1 MPPTLHC
8 PCTRVPARLLLLLAV
23 WCSVTVL
30 PAQRLDMKVLGNYKT
45 IEIPFDL
52 ENDFIVISVLLNGK
66 MPLRFIVDTGAENTV
81 LLDRTM
87 TDALQVSYRR
97 SFQVRGADVDTELT
111 AHLATGVSLRLAD
124 RLLARNRTVL
134 VLEENYFN
142 FERITGTNIHG
153 ILGGDFLMRF
163 VVEFNFRRQIMVLH
177 DPSKF
182 RVRKKFVEVS
192 TTFIRNRPY
201 LHIDVGILRDS
212 TTVRRLLMDTGAGL
226 SLLMH
231 TYPQALGADL
241 PEQTI
246 PAHIASGL
254 GGTMLGSVGRSR
266 VVNLANRRLDD
277 VITYFQEV
285 DTVKMKFLNQREG
298 ILGNRILKRFT
309 VVVDYVKQR
318 VYLRAE
324 GRAYKRKFTYDR
336 SGISLLAGGDN
347 LNKYSV
353 SNVVPGSP
361 ADRAGIQVRDR
372 LRAINGIS
380 TNLMSLESIVR
391 KLEGKAGKQI
401 RVRVYRGG
409 RLEDYTFVLEDL
421 I

>member
-1 MPPTLHC
+1 MPPARHVI
-8 PCTRVPARLLLLLAV
+8 CTCVPARLLLLVVV
-23 WCSVTVL
+23 WMNGAGLVG
-30 PAQRLDMKVLGNYKT
+30 QRLDMKVLGNYKT

-87 TDALQVSYRR
+87 TDALNVSYRR

-111 AHLATGVSLRLAD
+111 AHLATGVDLRLAD

-182 RVRKKFVEVS
+182 RVRRKFVEVP

-201 LHIDVGILRDS
+201 LNIDVGVLRDS
-212 TTVRRLLMDTGAGL
+212 ASPRRLLMDTGAGL

-231 TYPQALGADL
+231 TYPQTVGSDL

-266 VVNLANRRLDD
+266 VVNLADRRLDD

-285 DTVKMKFLNQREG
+285 DTVEMKFLNQREG

-309 VVVDYVKQR
+309 VVVDYVRQR

-324 GRAYKRKFTYDR
+324 GKAYKRKFTYDR

-372 LRAINGIS
+372 LRAVNGIS

-391 KLEGKAGKQI
+391 KLEGKAGKRI
-401 RVRVYRGG
+401 RVRIYRGG
-409 RLEDYTFVLEDL
+409 RLQDFTLTLEDL

>member
-1 MPPTLHC
+1 MPPAL
-8 PCTRVPARLLLLLAV
+8 PRLCTCVPARLLLLLAV
-23 WCSVTVL
+23 CLGVMGL

-182 RVRKKFVEVS
+182 RLRKKFVEVP

-201 LHIDVGILRDS
+201 LNIGVGVLRDS
-212 TTVRRLLMDTGAGL
+212 TTARRLLMDTGAGL

-266 VVNLANRRLDD
+266 VVNLADRRLDD

-285 DTVKMKFLNQREG
+285 DTVEMKFLNQREG

-309 VVVDYVKQR
+309 VVVDYVRQR

-391 KLEGKAGKQI
+391 KLEGKAGKRI

-409 RLEDYTFVLEDL
+409 RLQDYTFVLKDL

>member
-1 MPPTLHC
+1 MPPALHDI
-8 PCTRVPARLLLLLAV
+8 CTCVPARLLLLVVVWVNGAGLAG
-23 WCSVTVL
+23 
-30 PAQRLDMKVLGNYKT
+30 QRLDMKVLGNYKT

-87 TDALQVSYRR
+87 TDALNISYRR

-111 AHLATGVSLRLAD
+111 AHLATGVDLRLAD

-163 VVEFNFRRQIMVLH
+163 VVEFNFRRQTMVLH

-182 RVRKKFVEVS
+182 RVRKKFVEVP

-201 LHIDVGILRDS
+201 LNIDVGVLRDS
-212 TTVRRLLMDTGAGL
+212 TTARRLLMDTGAGL

-231 TYPQALGADL
+231 TYPQTVSSDL

-266 VVNLANRRLDD
+266 VVNLADRRLDD

-285 DTVKMKFLNQREG
+285 DTVEMKFLNQREG

-309 VVVDYVKQR
+309 VVVDYVSQR

-324 GRAYKRKFTYDR
+324 GKAYKRKFTYDR

-391 KLEGKAGKQI
+391 KLEGKAGKRI

-409 RLEDYTFVLEDL
+409 RLQDFTLTLEDL

>member
-1 MPPTLHC
+1 MPPALYVI
-8 PCTRVPARLLLLLAV
+8 CTCVPARLLLLVVV
-23 WCSVTVL
+23 WMNGAGLVG
-30 PAQRLDMKVLGNYKT
+30 QRLDMKVLGNYKT

-87 TDALQVSYRR
+87 TDALNVSYRR

-111 AHLATGVSLRLAD
+111 AHLATGVDLRLAD

-182 RVRKKFVEVS
+182 RVRRKFVEVP

-201 LHIDVGILRDS
+201 LNIDVGVLRDS
-212 TTVRRLLMDTGAGL
+212 ASPRRLLMDTGAGL

-231 TYPQALGADL
+231 TYPQTVGSDL

-266 VVNLANRRLDD
+266 VVNLADRRLDD

-285 DTVKMKFLNQREG
+285 DTVEMKFLNQREG

-309 VVVDYVKQR
+309 VVVDYVRQR

-324 GRAYKRKFTYDR
+324 GKAYKRKFTYDR

-372 LRAINGIS
+372 LRAVNGIS

-391 KLEGKAGKQI
+391 KLEGKAGKRI
-401 RVRVYRGG
+401 RVRIYRGG
-409 RLEDYTFVLEDL
+409 RLQDFTLTLEDL

>member
-1 MPPTLHC
+1 MPPALHVI
-8 PCTRVPARLLLLLAV
+8 CTCVPARLLLLVVVWVTGTGLAG
-23 WCSVTVL
+23 
-30 PAQRLDMKVLGNYKT
+30 QRLDMKVLGNYKT

-87 TDALQVSYRR
+87 TDALNVSYRR

-111 AHLATGVSLRLAD
+111 AHLATGVDLRLAD

-182 RVRKKFVEVS
+182 RVRRKFVEVP

-201 LHIDVGILRDS
+201 LNIAVGVLRDS
-212 TTVRRLLMDTGAGL
+212 ASPRRLLMDTGAGL

-231 TYPQALGADL
+231 TYPQTVGSDL

-254 GGTMLGSVGRSR
+254 GGTMQGSVGRSR
-266 VVNLANRRLDD
+266 VVNLADRRLDD

-285 DTVKMKFLNQREG
+285 DTVEMKFLNQREG

-309 VVVDYVKQR
+309 VVVDYVRQR

-324 GRAYKRKFTYDR
+324 GKAYKRKFTYDR

-372 LRAINGIS
+372 LRAVNGIS

-391 KLEGKAGKQI
+391 KLEGKAGKRI
-401 RVRVYRGG
+401 RVRIYRGG
-409 RLEDYTFVLEDL
+409 RLQDFTLTLEDL

>member
-1 MPPTLHC
+1 MLPPYHPL
-8 PCTRVPARLLLLLAV
+8 CTRVRASLLVLLAV
-23 WCSVTVL
+23 LCGVQVL
-30 PAQRLDMKVLGNYKT
+30 SAQRLDMKVLGNYRD

-97 SFQVRGADVDTELT
+97 SFQVRGADVNTELT

-124 RLLARNRTVL
+124 RLLARNRTIL

-163 VVEFNFRRQIMVLH
+163 VVEFNFRRQVMTLH
-177 DPSKF
+177 DPAKF
-182 RVRKKFVEVS
+182 RIRRKFVEVP

-201 LHIDVGILRDS
+201 LNIQVGVLRDS

-231 TYPQALGADL
+231 TYPQAMGSDL

-246 PAHIASGL
+246 PAYIASGL
-254 GGTMLGSVGRSR
+254 GGTMEGSVGRSR
-266 VVNLANRRLDD
+266 VVNLADRRLSN

-285 DTVKMKFLNQREG
+285 DTVEMKFLNQREG

-309 VVVDYVKQR
+309 VVVDYVSQR
-318 VYLRAE
+318 VYLRPE
-324 GRAYKRKFTYDR
+324 GKAYKRKFAYDR
-336 SGISLLAGGDN
+336 SGISVLAGGDN

-353 SNVVPGSP
+353 SSVVPGSP
-361 ADRAGIQVRDR
+361 ADRAGILVRDR
-372 LRAINGIS
+372 LRAINGVPTS
-380 TNLMSLESIVR
+380 LMSLEGIVR
-391 KLEGKAGKQI
+391 KLEGKAGRRI

-409 RLEDYTFVLEDL
+409 RLEDFTFVLEDL

>member
-1 MPPTLHC
+1 MPPAYPC
-8 PCTRVPARLLLLLAV
+8 FCTRVPARLLMLLGL
-23 WCSVTVL
+23 CCGVTVL
-30 PAQRLDMKVLGNYKT
+30 PAQRLDMKVLGNYRD

-97 SFQVRGADVDTELT
+97 SFQVRGADVNTELT

-163 VVEFNFRRQIMVLH
+163 VVEFNFRRQVMTLH
-177 DPSKF
+177 DPGKF
-182 RVRKKFVEVS
+182 RIRRRFIEVP

-201 LHIDVGILRDS
+201 LNIQVGVLRDS

-231 TYPQALGADL
+231 TYPQAMGSDL

-246 PAHIASGL
+246 PAYIASGL
-254 GGTMLGSVGRSR
+254 GGTMEGSVGRSR
-266 VVNLANRRLDD
+266 VVNLADRRLSN

-285 DTVKMKFLNQREG
+285 DTTEMKFLNQREG

-309 VVVDYVKQR
+309 VVVDYVSQR
-318 VYLRAE
+318 VYLRPE

-336 SGISLLAGGDN
+336 SGISVLAGGDN

-353 SNVVPGSP
+353 SSVVPGSP
-361 ADRAGIQVRDR
+361 ADRAGILVRDR
-372 LRAINGIS
+372 LRAINGVPTS
-380 TNLMSLESIVR
+380 LMSLESIVR
-391 KLEGKAGKQI
+391 KLEGKAGKRI

>member
-1 MPPTLHC
+1 MPPYHPL
-8 PCTRVPARLLLLLAV
+8 CTRVRASLLVLLAV
-23 WCSVTVL
+23 LCGVQVL
-30 PAQRLDMKVLGNYKT
+30 SAQRLDMKVLGNYRD

-97 SFQVRGADVDTELT
+97 SFQVRGADVNTELT

-124 RLLARNRTVL
+124 RLLARNRTIL

-163 VVEFNFRRQIMVLH
+163 VVEFNFRRQVMTLH
-177 DPSKF
+177 DPAKF
-182 RVRKKFVEVS
+182 RIRRKFVEVP

-201 LHIDVGILRDS
+201 LNIQVGVLRDS

-231 TYPQALGADL
+231 TYPQAMGSDL

-246 PAHIASGL
+246 PAYIASGL
-254 GGTMLGSVGRSR
+254 GGTMEGSVGRSR
-266 VVNLANRRLDD
+266 VVNLADRRLSN

-285 DTVKMKFLNQREG
+285 DTVEMKFLNQREG

-309 VVVDYVKQR
+309 VVVDYVSQR
-318 VYLRAE
+318 VYLRPE
-324 GRAYKRKFTYDR
+324 GKAYKRKFAYDR
-336 SGISLLAGGDN
+336 SGISVLAGGDN

-353 SNVVPGSP
+353 SSVVPGSP
-361 ADRAGIQVRDR
+361 ADRAGILVRDR
-372 LRAINGIS
+372 LRAINGVPTS
-380 TNLMSLESIVR
+380 LMSLEGIVR
-391 KLEGKAGKQI
+391 KLEGKAGRRI

-409 RLEDYTFVLEDL
+409 RLEDFTFVLEDL